1 MLTLETEEQCLLWPS
16 AVWIRT
22 EFLLVFPEHLA
33 TMVYQQNNRTFTIY
47 SVHMLIAAFLNNTA
61 KNHFI
66 KHLMRGKI

>member
-1 MLTLETEEQCLLWPS
+1 M
-16 AVWIRT
+16 
-22 EFLLVFPEHLA
+22 LVFPEHLA

>member
-1 MLTLETEEQCLLWPS
+1 METEEQCLLWPS

-33 TMVYQQNNRTFTIY
+33 TMVYQQNDRTVTVY
-47 SVHMLIAAFLNNTA
+47 WVHMLIAAFLNNTA
-61 KNHFI
+61 KNHLI

>member
-1 MLTLETEEQCLLWPS
+1 MEEQCLLWPS

-33 TMVYQQNNRTFTIY
+33 TMVYQQDDRTVTVY
-47 SVHMLIAAFLNNTA
+47 WVHMLIAAVLNNPA
-61 KNHFI
+61 KNHLI